1 MVLATLLDY
10 MAHKDE
16 EYRNFDPARFPALF
30 AKLRPLIDSHF
41 GTPPPTIVHIV
52 GTNGKGSTGRFL
64 ALMLMACGKNVG
76 HFVSPH
82 LFSFADR
89 FWENGAVVSEAR
101 LLEAHHFLQSLVDS
115 SGARYCDKASYFEYA
130 TLLAYVLFFPHQY
143 AVIEAGLGGELDST
157 ASLPRTLS
165 LITPIHLD
173 HEERL
178 GKDIFTIALTK
189 LRSIN
194 AHAIIGIQPDEQA
207 VRAALEVVAKERA
220 INYCFLDPS
229 DTHVAD
235 ATSHAESRNE
245 CDTLCP
251 KPDSCVAAT
260 AHERALLRQYLSANA
275 LPAYQA
281 QNFALAQKALRFLN
295 LALPDSVPMFD
306 LGARAQRIAPN
317 LLVDVGHNLHAAEA
331 LCATLRQIWAGQ
343 KIELVYNAY
352 KDKNYRAI
360 LRCFKPLLSK
370 IHILKL
376 THPRAV
382 PLALL
387 QEAIETE
394 GIQYDYEIFPLYPER
409 FYAVFGSFS
418 VAESFIL
425 QYRERYGQ

>member
-1 MVLATLLDY
+1 MLEILCDY

-64 ALMLMACGKNVG
+64 ALMLRACGKSVG

-89 FWENGAVVSEAR
+89 FWDNGAVVSETR
-101 LLEAHHFLQSLVDS
+101 LLEAHRLLQSFVDS

-130 TLLAYVLFFPHQY
+130 TLLAYTLFYRHQY
-143 AVIEAGLGGELDST
+143 VVLEAGLGGELDST
-157 ASLPRTLS
+157 ASLPRALS

-189 LRSIN
+189 LRSVKT
-194 AHAIIGIQPDEQA
+194 HAIIGIQPDEES
-207 VRAALEVVAKERA
+207 VRAALKVVASERD
-220 INYCFLDPS
+220 ISYCFVQPS
-229 DTHVAD
+229 DTTLDVD
-235 ATSHAESRNE
+235 SVER
-245 CDTLCP
+245 DKLCP
-251 KPDSCVAAT
+251 KPDSCPAAT
-260 AHERALLRQYLSANA
+260 ANETSLLRQYLSANA

-295 LALPDSVPMFD
+295 LALPDSVPLFD

-331 LCATLRQIWAGQ
+331 LCATLQQIWAGQ
-343 KIELVYNAY
+343 KIELIYNAY

-387 QEAIETE
+387 QDALEAE
-394 GIQYDYEIFPLYPER
+394 GIQYDYDIFPLHSTR

>member
-1 MVLATLLDY
+1 MLKILLDY

-16 EYRNFDPARFPALF
+16 EYRNFEPARFPALF
-30 AKLRPLIDSHF
+30 AVLRPLLDSHF

-64 ALMLMACGKNVG
+64 ALMLLACGKSVG

-101 LLEAHHFLQSLVDS
+101 LLEAHRLLQSFVDS
-115 SGARYCDKASYFEYA
+115 RGARYCDKASYFEYA
-130 TLLAYVLFFPHQY
+130 TLLAYTLFYRHQY
-143 AVIEAGLGGELDST
+143 VVLEAGLGGELDST
-157 ASLPRTLS
+157 ASLPRALS

-178 GKDIFTIALTK
+178 GGDVFTIALTK
-189 LRSIN
+189 LRSVQT
-194 AHAIIGIQPDEQA
+194 HAIIGIQPDTES
-207 VRAALEVVAKERA
+207 VRAALEVVASERN
-220 INYCFLDPS
+220 ISYCFLNPND
-229 DTHVAD
+229 AD
-235 ATSHAESRNE
+235 MADRESPNE
-245 CDTLCP
+245 RDRLCP
-251 KPDSCVAAT
+251 NTDFCAAAT
-260 AHERALLRQYLSANA
+260 AHEKALLRQYLSANA

-281 QNFALAQKALRFLN
+281 QNFALAQKALRFLD

-343 KIELVYNAY
+343 KIELIYNAY
-352 KDKNYRAI
+352 KDKNYHAI

-387 QEAIETE
+387 QEAIEAE
-394 GIQYDYEIFPLYPER
+394 GIQYDYEIFPLYSER
-409 FYAVFGSFS
+409 FYVVFGSFS